1 MSLKTKNGR
10 WWGLPT
16 GLAALEVTD
25 IQNGPH
31 PQFFVATFFQVFER
45 QLQLAVSLRKPLVI
59 HCREADEDLL
69 KIMKKF
75 VPPDYKIHR

>member
-1 MSLKTKNGR
+1 MVGVAHWIGCSGGNKHPE
-10 WWGLPT
+10 WPS
-16 GLAALEVTD
+16 
-25 IQNGPH
+25 
-31 PQFFVATFFQVFER
+31 PQFFVVTFFQVFER
-45 QLQLAVSLRKPLVI
+45 QLQLAVSLKKPLVI

>member
-1 MSLKTKNGR
+1 MVGVAHWTGCSGGNR
-10 WWGLPT
+10 HPEWPSPT
-16 GLAALEVTD
+16 GFATAF
-25 IQNGPH
+25 
-31 PQFFVATFFQVFER
+31 PQVLER

-69 KIMKKF
+69 KIMKKL

>member
-1 MSLKTKNGR
+1 MVGVSHWTGSSGANR
-10 WWGLPT
+10 HREWPSPT
-16 GLAALEVTD
+16 G
-25 IQNGPH
+25 
-31 PQFFVATFFQVFER
+31 FVATFSQVFER

-69 KIMKKF
+69 KIMKKL